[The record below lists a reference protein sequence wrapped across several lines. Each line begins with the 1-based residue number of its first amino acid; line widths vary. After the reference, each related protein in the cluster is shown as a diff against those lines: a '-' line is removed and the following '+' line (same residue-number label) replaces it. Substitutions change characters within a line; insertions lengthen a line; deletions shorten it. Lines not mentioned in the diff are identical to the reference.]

1 MKFPSIFRTA
11 KPMRF
16 DIKPRYYDPVKEE
29 IDQRTEKI
37 KRELQADG
45 VLPMGGED
53 GDEIRRNYSSSIR
66 GAFTAGSQIKGRQS
80 SPINSAGMIR
90 LVIFVVLIAALFG
103 YVYYG
108 PDAIYAMLYFAGGIA
123 LVVFFIRL
131 RSNQKRR

>member
-1 MKFPSIFRTA
+1 MKFPSIFRTS

-29 IDQRTEKI
+29 IDQRTQKI

-45 VLPMGGED
+45 ALPMGDDNED
-53 GDEIRRNYSSSIR
+53 DILRDYGSSLR

-80 SPINSAGMIR
+80 SPLTSAGLIR
-90 LVIFVVLIAALFG
+90 LVIFVVLIGALFG

-108 PDAIYAMLYFAGGIA
+108 PDAIYAMLYLMGGIA
-123 LVVFFIRL
+123 LVVFFFRL
-131 RSNQKRR
+131 RTNSKRK